1 MLVRAYPSTPSSI
14 NHFNGKIEAP
24 EVLFIGQ
31 SPDSDSTSIAST
43 PQPFKQDSDSVL
55 RLAWNFAADMSA
67 QQLKDEEGHGIAL
80 ELINMPTRAM
90 KGTTWNGD
98 EMCWRHAPEQYAAI
112 HFHDD
117 DLVDAGWQTS
127 FAYTLPNDIP
137 SGVYVMRIS
146 DGEHEDAMPFFVCAP
161 KFVPKDVN
169 RDKRTASVCVL
180 ASTFTYAIYGNHAR
194 PDWHDSWLEKMRN
207 WKAYPLQSCGVSGLR
222 LVYLQLP
229 Q

>member
-1 MLVRAYPSTPSSI
+1 
-14 NHFNGKIEAP
+14 
-24 EVLFIGQ
+24 
-31 SPDSDSTSIAST
+31 
-43 PQPFKQDSDSVL
+43 
-55 RLAWNFAADMSA
+55 MSA

-161 KFVPKDVN
+161 KFAPKDVN

-180 ASTFTYAIYGNHAR
+180 VSTFTYAIYGNHAR

-207 WKAYPLQSCGVSGLR
+207 WNAYPYNPALYPGYGLSTYNYHSDGSGICMHRTCVPCSTCAQATSPSAIQRVLAFGIFR
-222 LVYLQLP
+222 RTAICWPGLMP
-229 Q
+229 